1 MATLVPMTSSR
12 QVLGTLQR
20 NGLAVPG
27 MLLALLAMMILPLPP
42 LLLDVLFT
50 FNIALSII
58 VLLAS
63 IYARRPLD
71 FAAFPSVLLGAT
83 LLRLAL
89 NIASTRVVL
98 LHGHTGPTA
107 AGQVIH
113 AFGDFVIG
121 GNYAVGFVVFAILV
135 IINFVVVTKGA
146 GRIAEVSARFT
157 LDAMPGK
164 QMAIDA
170 DLNAGVLTQ
179 EDAKKRRLEVTQE
192 ADFYGAMDGAS
203 KFVRGDAMAG
213 ILIVF
218 INILG
223 GFIIGVLQ
231 HGLSMGDAVRIFTL
245 LTIGDGLVAQIP
257 GLLLAV
263 ASAVIVTRVSAD
275 ADMTQQVATQL
286 FEDPRALGVTAG
298 ILTTMGLIPGMP
310 NVAFLTM
317 AAGAGYTAYRIAQRR
332 QRQTLVELEA
342 PPPPP
347 PPTDTKELS
356 WDDVQP
362 IDAIGLE
369 VGYRMIPVV
378 DRTQNGQLLGRLR
391 GVRKKLSQDLGFLVP
406 AVHIRDN
413 LELDPTSYRI
423 TVHGATIGNASIQP
437 GKELAINPGQVYG
450 QLRGVVIKDPVFN
463 LEAVW
468 IGEEQREQAQSFG
481 YTVVDAST
489 VVATH
494 MSQIIQDHAHELIG
508 HDEVQKLLDGLA
520 KTSPKLVE
528 DAVPKVVPLG
538 LLVRVMQNLLREHVP
553 ARDIRTILEVLAERG
568 GKSQDPVILTA
579 AVREAMGRIII
590 QQINGLENELPV
602 ITLDYS
608 LEQILQRS
616 VESGAEAG
624 IAIEP
629 NLANRFAQSL
639 REAHEKQEL
648 ASQPSVLLVPGNL
661 REFLARFVRQSVK
674 GMHVISF
681 NEVPDDKQLR
691 IVATVGDGS
700 GPRR

>member
-231 HGLSMGDAVRIFTL
+231 HGLSMGEAVRIFTL

-332 QRQTLVELEA
+332 QRQTEVALEA

-369 VGYRMIPVV
+369 VGYRMIPLV

-391 GVRKKLSQDLGFLVP
+391 GVRKKLSQELGFLVP

-423 TVHGATIGNASIQP
+423 TVHGATIGNAAIQP

-463 LEAVW
+463 LDAVW

-538 LLVRVMQNLLREHVP
+538 LLVRVMQNLLRERVP

-681 NEVPDDKQLR
+681 NEVPDDNQLR

>member
-1 MATLVPMTSSR
+1 MATLISNLQSR
-12 QVLGTLQR
+12 AMLGAVLR
-20 NGLAVPG
+20 NGLAIPG
-27 MLLALLAMMILPLPP
+27 LLMALLAMMILPLPP
-42 LLLDVLFT
+42 VLLDVLFT
-50 FNIALSII
+50 FNISLSIVI
-58 VLLAS
+58 LLAS
-63 IYARRPLD
+63 IYSRRPLD
-71 FAAFPSVLLGAT
+71 FAAFPTVLLAAT

-98 LHGHTGPTA
+98 LHGHSGPTA
-107 AGQVIH
+107 AGEVIH

-121 GNYAVGFVVFAILV
+121 GNYAVGFVVFTILV

-146 GRIAEVSARFT
+146 GRISEVSARFT

-170 DLNAGVLTQ
+170 DLNAGILSQ
-179 EDAKKRRLEVTQE
+179 DEARKRRAEVAQE

-218 INILG
+218 INIIG
-223 GFIIGVLQ
+223 GFVIGVVQ
-231 HGLSMGDAVRIFTL
+231 HSMSMGEAVRVFTL

-263 ASAVIVTRVSAD
+263 ASAVIVTRVSAE
-275 ADMTQQVATQL
+275 ADVAEQIGNQL
-286 FEDPRALGVTAG
+286 FEDPRALAVTAG
-298 ILTTMGLIPGMP
+298 ILGAMGLIPGMP
-310 NVAFLTM
+310 NIAFLTM
-317 AAGAGYTAYRIAQRR
+317 AGGAAYIAWRIHQK
-332 QRQTLVELEA
+332 RQTRALVPVEA

-347 PPTDTKELS
+347 PADTKELS

-369 VGYRMIPVV
+369 VGYRLIPLV

-391 GVRKKLSQDLGFLVP
+391 GVRKKLSQELGFLVP

-413 LELDPTSYRI
+413 LELDPSEYRI
-423 TVHGATIGNASIQP
+423 TVHGATLGTAAVQS
-437 GKELAINPGQVYG
+437 GRELAINPGQVYG
-450 QLRGVVIKDPVFN
+450 QLRGTVIKDPVFN

-468 IGEEQREQAQSFG
+468 IGEDQREQATSLG

-494 MSQIIQDHAHELIG
+494 LSQIVQDHAHELLG

-520 KTSPKLVE
+520 RTSPKLVE
-528 DAVPKVVPLG
+528 DAVPKIVPLG
-538 LLVRVMQNLLREHVP
+538 VLVRVMQNLLREHVP
-553 ARDIRTILEVLAERG
+553 VRDIRTILEVLAERG
-568 GKSQDPVILTA
+568 GKSQDPVVLTT
-579 AVREAMGRIII
+579 AVREAMGRVII
-590 QQINGLENELPV
+590 QQINGLEEELPV

-608 LEQILQRS
+608 LEQILLRS
-616 VESGAEAG
+616 VEGGAEAG

-648 ASQPSVLLVPGNL
+648 TGQPSVLLVPANL

-700 GPRR
+700 GTRR

>member
-12 QVLGTLQR
+12 QVLGLLQR

-71 FAAFPSVLLGAT
+71 FAAFPTVLLGAT

-98 LHGHTGPTA
+98 LHGHTWPTA
-107 AGQVIH
+107 AGEVIH

-121 GNYAVGFVVFAILV
+121 GNYAVGLVVFAILV

-179 EDAKKRRLEVTQE
+179 EDAKKRRMEVTQE
-192 ADFYGAMDGAS
+192 ADFYGSMDGAS
-203 KFVRGDAMAG
+203 KFVRGDAIAG
-213 ILIVF
+213 ILVVF
-218 INILG
+218 INITG

-231 HGLSMGDAVRIFTL
+231 HGLSTGEAVRIYTL

-275 ADMTQQVATQL
+275 ADMTQQVTTQL

-298 ILTTMGLIPGMP
+298 IFTTLGLIPGMP

-369 VGYRMIPVV
+369 VGYRMIPLV

-391 GVRKKLSQDLGFLVP
+391 GVRKKLSQELGFLVP

-423 TVHGATIGNASIQP
+423 TVHGATIGSASIQP

-463 LEAVW
+463 LDAVW

-494 MSQIIQDHAHELIG
+494 LSQIIQDHAHELIG
-508 HDEVQKLLDGLA
+508 HDEVQQLLDGLA

-528 DAVPKVVPLG
+528 GAVPKVVPLG

-661 REFLARFVRQSVK
+661 REFLARFVRQTVK

-681 NEVPDDKQLR
+681 NEVPDDNQLR

>member
-1 MATLVPMTSSR
+1 MATIIPGFQSR
-12 QVLGTLQR
+12 EMLAVVLR
-20 NGLAVPG
+20 NGLAIPA
-27 MLLALLAMMILPLPP
+27 LLMALLAMMILPLPP

-50 FNIALSII
+50 FNISLSIV

-63 IYARRPLD
+63 IYSRRPLD
-71 FAAFPSVLLGAT
+71 FAAFPTVLLAAT

-98 LHGHTGPTA
+98 LHGHSGPSA
-107 AGQVIH
+107 AGEVIH
-113 AFGDFVIG
+113 AFGSFVIG

-146 GRIAEVSARFT
+146 GRISEVSARFT

-179 EDAKKRRLEVTQE
+179 DEARKRRAEVTQE

-203 KFVRGDAMAG
+203 KFVRGDAIAG

-218 INILG
+218 INIIG
-223 GFIIGVLQ
+223 GFIIGVAQ
-231 HGLSMGDAVRIFTL
+231 HSMSMSEAVRVFTL

-263 ASAVIVTRVSAD
+263 ASAVIVTRVSAE
-275 ADMTQQVATQL
+275 ADVSQQISSQL

-298 ILTTMGLIPGMP
+298 ILGAMGMIPGMP
-310 NVAFLTM
+310 NIAFLTM
-317 AAGAGYTAYRIAQRR
+317 AAGAGYTAWRVNQKRTERA
-332 QRQTLVELEA
+332 LVVPEA
-342 PPPPP
+342 PPPP
-347 PPTDTKELS
+347 PPTDTKELT

-362 IDAIGLE
+362 IDSIGLE
-369 VGYRMIPVV
+369 VGYRLIPLV
-378 DRTQNGQLLGRLR
+378 DRNQNGQLLSRLR
-391 GVRKKLSQDLGFLVP
+391 GVRKKLSQELGFLVP

-413 LELDPTSYRI
+413 LDLEPTAYRI
-423 TVHGATIGNASIQP
+423 TVHGATLGNASVQA
-437 GKELAINPGQVYG
+437 GRELAINPGQVFG
-450 QLRGVVIKDPVFN
+450 QLRGTIIKDPVFN

-468 IGEEQREQAQSFG
+468 IGEDQREQATSLG

-494 MSQIIQDHAHELIG
+494 MSQIIQDHAQDLLG
-508 HDEVQKLLDGLA
+508 HDEVQKLLDGLT

-528 DAVPKVVPLG
+528 DVVPKIVPLG
-538 LLVRVMQNLLREHVP
+538 ILVRVMQNLLREHIPV
-553 ARDIRTILEVLAERG
+553 RDIRTILEVLAERG
-568 GKSQDPVILTA
+568 GRSQDPVTLTA
-579 AVREAMGRIII
+579 AVREAMGRVII
-590 QQINGLENELPV
+590 QQINGLDEELPV

-608 LEQILQRS
+608 LEQILLRS
-616 VESGAEAG
+616 VEGGAEAG

-648 ASQPSVLLVPGNL
+648 TGQPSVLLVPSNL

-700 GPRR
+700 GARR

>member
-89 NIASTRVVL
+89 NLASTRVVL

-369 VGYRMIPVV
+369 VGYRMIPLV

-391 GVRKKLSQDLGFLVP
+391 GVRKKLSQELGFLVP

>member
-12 QVLGTLQR
+12 QVLGLLQR

-71 FAAFPSVLLGAT
+71 FAAFPTVLLGAT

-107 AGQVIH
+107 AGEVIH

-179 EDAKKRRLEVTQE
+179 EDAKKRRMEVTQE
-192 ADFYGAMDGAS
+192 ADFYGSMDGAS
-203 KFVRGDAMAG
+203 KFVRGDAIAG
-213 ILIVF
+213 ILVVF
-218 INILG
+218 INIIG

-231 HGLSMGDAVRIFTL
+231 HGLSTGEAVRIYTL

-275 ADMTQQVATQL
+275 ADMTQQVTTQL

-298 ILTTMGLIPGMP
+298 IFTTLGLIPGMP

-369 VGYRMIPVV
+369 VGYRMIPLV

-391 GVRKKLSQDLGFLVP
+391 GVRKKLSQELGFLVP

-423 TVHGATIGNASIQP
+423 TVHGATIGSASIQP

-463 LEAVW
+463 LDAVW

-494 MSQIIQDHAHELIG
+494 LSQIIQDHAHELIG
-508 HDEVQKLLDGLA
+508 HDEVQQLLDGLA

-528 DAVPKVVPLG
+528 GAVPKVVPLG

-661 REFLARFVRQSVK
+661 REFLARFVRQTVK

-681 NEVPDDKQLR
+681 NEVPDDNQLR

>member
-12 QVLGTLQR
+12 QVLGLLQR

-71 FAAFPSVLLGAT
+71 FAAFPTVLLGAT

-107 AGQVIH
+107 AGEVIH

-121 GNYAVGFVVFAILV
+121 GNYAVGLVVFAILV

-179 EDAKKRRLEVTQE
+179 EDAKKRRMEVTQE
-192 ADFYGAMDGAS
+192 ADFYGSMDGAS
-203 KFVRGDAMAG
+203 KFVRGDAIAG
-213 ILIVF
+213 ILVVL
-218 INILG
+218 INITG

-231 HGLSMGDAVRIFTL
+231 HGLSTGEAVRIYTL

-275 ADMTQQVATQL
+275 ADMTQQVTTQL

-298 ILTTMGLIPGMP
+298 IFTTLGLIPGMP

-369 VGYRMIPVV
+369 VGYRMIPLV

-391 GVRKKLSQDLGFLVP
+391 GVRKKLSQELGFLVP

-423 TVHGATIGNASIQP
+423 TVHGATIGSASIQP

-463 LEAVW
+463 LDAVW

-494 MSQIIQDHAHELIG
+494 LSQIIQDHAHELIG
-508 HDEVQKLLDGLA
+508 HDEVQQLLDGLA

-528 DAVPKVVPLG
+528 GAVPKVVPLG

-661 REFLARFVRQSVK
+661 REFLARFVRQTVK

-681 NEVPDDKQLR
+681 NEVPDDNQLR

>member
-12 QVLGTLQR
+12 QVLGLLQR

-107 AGQVIH
+107 AGDVIH

-192 ADFYGAMDGAS
+192 ADFYGSMDGAS
-203 KFVRGDAMAG
+203 KFVRGDAIAG

-218 INILG
+218 INIIG

-231 HGLSMGDAVRIFTL
+231 HGLSTGESVRIYTL

-298 ILTTMGLIPGMP
+298 IFTTLGLIPGMP

-369 VGYRMIPVV
+369 VGYRMIPLV

-391 GVRKKLSQDLGFLVP
+391 GVRKKLSQELGFLVP

>member
-1 MATLVPMTSSR
+1 MATLISNLQSR
-12 QVLGTLQR
+12 AMLGAVLR
-20 NGLAVPG
+20 NGLAIPG
-27 MLLALLAMMILPLPP
+27 LLMALLAMMILPLPP
-42 LLLDVLFT
+42 VLLDVLFT
-50 FNIALSII
+50 FNISLSIVI
-58 VLLAS
+58 LLAS
-63 IYARRPLD
+63 IYSRRPLD
-71 FAAFPSVLLGAT
+71 FAAFPTVLLAAT

-98 LHGHTGPTA
+98 LHGHSGPSA
-107 AGQVIH
+107 AGEVIH

-121 GNYAVGFVVFAILV
+121 GNYAVGFVVFTILV

-146 GRIAEVSARFT
+146 GRISEVSARFT

-170 DLNAGVLTQ
+170 DLNAGILSQ
-179 EDAKKRRLEVTQE
+179 DEARKRRAEVAQE

-218 INILG
+218 INIIG
-223 GFIIGVLQ
+223 GFVIGVVQ
-231 HGLSMGDAVRIFTL
+231 HSMSMGEAVRVFTL

-263 ASAVIVTRVSAD
+263 ASAVIVTRVSAE
-275 ADMTQQVATQL
+275 ADVAEQIGNQL
-286 FEDPRALGVTAG
+286 FEDPRALAVTAG
-298 ILTTMGLIPGMP
+298 ILGAMGLIPGMP
-310 NVAFLTM
+310 NIPFLTM
-317 AAGAGYTAYRIAQRR
+317 AGGAAHIAWRIHQK
-332 QRQTLVELEA
+332 RQTQALVPVEA

-347 PPTDTKELS
+347 PADTKELS

-369 VGYRMIPVV
+369 VGYRLIPLV

-391 GVRKKLSQDLGFLVP
+391 GVRKKLSQELGFLVP

-413 LELDPTSYRI
+413 LELDPSEYRI
-423 TVHGATIGNASIQP
+423 TVHGATLGTAAVQS
-437 GKELAINPGQVYG
+437 GRELAINPGQVYG
-450 QLRGVVIKDPVFN
+450 QLRGTVIKDPVFN

-468 IGEEQREQAQSFG
+468 IGEDQREQATSLG

-494 MSQIIQDHAHELIG
+494 LSQIVQDHAHELLG

-520 KTSPKLVE
+520 RTSPKLVE
-528 DAVPKVVPLG
+528 DAVPKIVPLG
-538 LLVRVMQNLLREHVP
+538 VLVRVMQNLLREHVP
-553 ARDIRTILEVLAERG
+553 VRDIRTILEVLAERG
-568 GKSQDPVILTA
+568 GKSQDPVVLTT
-579 AVREAMGRIII
+579 AVREAMGRVII
-590 QQINGLENELPV
+590 QQINGLEEELPV

-608 LEQILQRS
+608 LEQILLRS
-616 VESGAEAG
+616 VEGGAEAG

-648 ASQPSVLLVPGNL
+648 TGQPSVLLVPANL

-700 GPRR
+700 GTRR

>member
-1 MATLVPMTSSR
+1 MATLISNLQSR
-12 QVLGTLQR
+12 AMLGAVLR
-20 NGLAVPG
+20 NGLAIPG
-27 MLLALLAMMILPLPP
+27 LLMALLAMMILPLPP
-42 LLLDVLFT
+42 VLLDVLFT
-50 FNIALSII
+50 FNISLSIVI
-58 VLLAS
+58 LLAS
-63 IYARRPLD
+63 IYSRRPLD
-71 FAAFPSVLLGAT
+71 FAAFPTVLLAAT

-98 LHGHTGPTA
+98 LHGHSGPSA
-107 AGQVIH
+107 AGEVIH

-121 GNYAVGFVVFAILV
+121 GNYAVGFVVFTILV

-146 GRIAEVSARFT
+146 GRISEVSARFT

-170 DLNAGVLTQ
+170 DLNAGILSQ
-179 EDAKKRRLEVTQE
+179 DEARKRRAEVAQE

-218 INILG
+218 INIIG
-223 GFIIGVLQ
+223 GFVIGVVQ
-231 HGLSMGDAVRIFTL
+231 HGMSMGEALRVFTL

-263 ASAVIVTRVSAD
+263 ASAVIVTRVSAE
-275 ADMTQQVATQL
+275 ADVAEQIGNQL
-286 FEDPRALGVTAG
+286 FEDPRALAVTAG
-298 ILTTMGLIPGMP
+298 ILGAMGLIPGMP
-310 NVAFLTM
+310 NIPFLTM
-317 AAGAGYTAYRIAQRR
+317 AGGAAYIAWRIHQK
-332 QRQTLVELEA
+332 RQTQALVPVEA

-347 PPTDTKELS
+347 PADTKELS

-369 VGYRMIPVV
+369 VGYRLIPLV

-391 GVRKKLSQDLGFLVP
+391 GVRKKLSQELGFLVP

-413 LELDPTSYRI
+413 LELDPSEYRI
-423 TVHGATIGNASIQP
+423 TVHGATLGTAAVQS
-437 GKELAINPGQVYG
+437 GRELAINPGQVYG
-450 QLRGVVIKDPVFN
+450 QLRGTVIKDPVFN

-468 IGEEQREQAQSFG
+468 IGEDQREQATSLG

-494 MSQIIQDHAHELIG
+494 LSQIVQDHAHELLG

-520 KTSPKLVE
+520 RTSPKLVE
-528 DAVPKVVPLG
+528 DAVPKIVPLG
-538 LLVRVMQNLLREHVP
+538 VLVRVMQNLLREHVP
-553 ARDIRTILEVLAERG
+553 VRDIRTILEVLAERG
-568 GKSQDPVILTA
+568 GKSQDPVVLTT
-579 AVREAMGRIII
+579 AVREAMGRVII
-590 QQINGLENELPV
+590 QQINGLEEELPV

-608 LEQILQRS
+608 LEQILLRS
-616 VESGAEAG
+616 VEGGAEAG

-648 ASQPSVLLVPGNL
+648 TGQPSVLLVPANL

-700 GPRR
+700 GTRR

>member
-231 HGLSMGDAVRIFTL
+231 HGLSMGEAVRIFTL

-369 VGYRMIPVV
+369 VGYRMIPLV

-391 GVRKKLSQDLGFLVP
+391 GVRKKLSQELGFLVP

>member
-1 MATLVPMTSSR
+1 MATIIPGFQSR
-12 QVLGTLQR
+12 EMLAVVLR
-20 NGLAVPG
+20 NGLAIPA
-27 MLLALLAMMILPLPP
+27 LLMALLAMMILPLPP

-50 FNIALSII
+50 FNISLSIV

-63 IYARRPLD
+63 IYSRRPLD
-71 FAAFPSVLLGAT
+71 FAAFPTVLLAAT

-98 LHGHTGPTA
+98 LHGHSGPSA
-107 AGQVIH
+107 AGEVIH
-113 AFGDFVIG
+113 AFGSFVIG

-146 GRIAEVSARFT
+146 GRISEVSARFT

-179 EDAKKRRLEVTQE
+179 DEARKRRAEVTQE

-203 KFVRGDAMAG
+203 KFVRGDAIAG

-218 INILG
+218 INIIG
-223 GFIIGVLQ
+223 GFIIGVAQ
-231 HGLSMGDAVRIFTL
+231 HSMSMSEAVRVFTL

-263 ASAVIVTRVSAD
+263 ASAVIVTRVSAE
-275 ADMTQQVATQL
+275 ADVSQQISSQL

-298 ILTTMGLIPGMP
+298 ILGAMGMIPGMP
-310 NVAFLTM
+310 NIAFLTM
-317 AAGAGYTAYRIAQRR
+317 AAGAGYTAWRVNQKRTERA
-332 QRQTLVELEA
+332 LVVPEA
-342 PPPPP
+342 PPPP
-347 PPTDTKELS
+347 PPTDTKELT

-362 IDAIGLE
+362 IDSIGLE
-369 VGYRMIPVV
+369 VGYRLIPLV
-378 DRTQNGQLLGRLR
+378 DRNQNGQLLSRLR
-391 GVRKKLSQDLGFLVP
+391 GVRKKLSQELGFLVP

-413 LELDPTSYRI
+413 LDLEPTAYRI
-423 TVHGATIGNASIQP
+423 TVHGATLGNASVQA
-437 GKELAINPGQVYG
+437 GRELAINPGQVFG
-450 QLRGVVIKDPVFN
+450 QLRGTIIKDPVFN

-468 IGEEQREQAQSFG
+468 IGEDQREQATSLG

-494 MSQIIQDHAHELIG
+494 MSQIIQDHAQDLLG

-528 DAVPKVVPLG
+528 DVVPKIVPLG
-538 LLVRVMQNLLREHVP
+538 ILVRVMQNLLREHIPV
-553 ARDIRTILEVLAERG
+553 RDIRTILEVLAERG
-568 GKSQDPVILTA
+568 GRSQDPVTLTA
-579 AVREAMGRIII
+579 AVREAMGRVII
-590 QQINGLENELPV
+590 QQINGLDEELPV

-608 LEQILQRS
+608 LEQILLRS
-616 VESGAEAG
+616 VEGGAEAG

-648 ASQPSVLLVPGNL
+648 TGQPSVLLVPGNL

-700 GPRR
+700 GARR

>member
-1 MATLVPMTSSR
+1 MATMIPGLQGREMLAV
-12 QVLGTLQR
+12 VLR
-20 NGLAVPG
+20 NGLAIPA
-27 MLLALLAMMILPLPP
+27 LLMALLAMMILPLPP

-50 FNIALSII
+50 FNISLSIVI
-58 VLLAS
+58 LLAS
-63 IYARRPLD
+63 IYSRRPLD
-71 FAAFPSVLLGAT
+71 FAAFPTVLLAAT

-98 LHGHTGPTA
+98 LHGHSGPSA
-107 AGQVIH
+107 AGEVIH
-113 AFGDFVIG
+113 AFGSFVIG

-146 GRIAEVSARFT
+146 GRISEVSARFT

-170 DLNAGVLTQ
+170 DLNAGILTQ
-179 EDAKKRRLEVTQE
+179 EEARKRRAEVTQE

-218 INILG
+218 INIIG
-223 GFIIGVLQ
+223 GFVIGVAQ
-231 HGLSMGDAVRIFTL
+231 HSMSMSEAVRVFTL

-263 ASAVIVTRVSAD
+263 ASAVIVTRVSAE
-275 ADMTQQVATQL
+275 ADVSQQISSQL

-298 ILTTMGLIPGMP
+298 ILGAMGMIPGMP
-310 NVAFLTM
+310 NIAFLTM
-317 AAGAGYTAYRIAQRR
+317 AAGAGYTAWRVNQKRTEKA
-332 QRQTLVELEA
+332 LVVPEA

-347 PPTDTKELS
+347 ATDTKELT

-362 IDAIGLE
+362 IDSIGLE
-369 VGYRMIPVV
+369 VGYRLIPLV
-378 DRTQNGQLLGRLR
+378 DRNQNGQLLSRLR
-391 GVRKKLSQDLGFLVP
+391 GVRKKLSQELGFLVP

-413 LELDPTSYRI
+413 LDLEPTAYRI
-423 TVHGATIGNASIQP
+423 TVHGATLGNASVQA
-437 GKELAINPGQVYG
+437 GRELAINPGQVFG
-450 QLRGVVIKDPVFN
+450 QLRGTVIKDPVFN

-468 IGEEQREQAQSFG
+468 IGEDQREQAISLG

-494 MSQIIQDHAHELIG
+494 MSQIIQDHAQDLLG
-508 HDEVQKLLDGLA
+508 HDEVQKLLDGLT

-528 DAVPKVVPLG
+528 DVVPKIVPLG
-538 LLVRVMQNLLREHVP
+538 ILVRVMQNLLREHIPV
-553 ARDIRTILEVLAERG
+553 RDIRTILEVLAERG
-568 GKSQDPVILTA
+568 GRSQDPVTLTA
-579 AVREAMGRIII
+579 AVREAMGRVII
-590 QQINGLENELPV
+590 QQINGLDEELPV

-608 LEQILQRS
+608 LEQILLRS
-616 VESGAEAG
+616 VEGGAEAG

-648 ASQPSVLLVPGNL
+648 TGQPSVLLVPGNL

-700 GPRR
+700 GARR

>member
-1 MATLVPMTSSR
+1 MATLISNLQSR
-12 QVLGTLQR
+12 AMLGAVLR
-20 NGLAVPG
+20 NGLAIPG
-27 MLLALLAMMILPLPP
+27 LLMALLAMMILPLPP
-42 LLLDVLFT
+42 VLLDVLFT
-50 FNIALSII
+50 FNISLSIV

-63 IYARRPLD
+63 IYSRRPLD
-71 FAAFPSVLLGAT
+71 FAAFPTVLLAAT

-98 LHGHTGPTA
+98 LHGHSGPTA
-107 AGQVIH
+107 AGEVIH

-121 GNYAVGFVVFAILV
+121 GNYAVGIVVFTILV

-146 GRIAEVSARFT
+146 GRISEVSARFT

-170 DLNAGVLTQ
+170 DLNAGILSQ
-179 EDAKKRRLEVTQE
+179 DEARKRRAEVAQE

-203 KFVRGDAMAG
+203 KFVRGDAIAG

-218 INILG
+218 INLIG
-223 GFIIGVLQ
+223 GFVIGMVQ
-231 HGLSMGDAVRIFTL
+231 HGMSMGEALRVFTL

-263 ASAVIVTRVSAD
+263 ASAVIVTRVSAE
-275 ADMTQQVATQL
+275 ADVAEQIGNQL
-286 FEDPRALGVTAG
+286 FEDPRALAVTAG
-298 ILTTMGLIPGMP
+298 ILGVMGLIPGMP
-310 NVAFLTM
+310 NIAFLTM
-317 AAGAGYTAYRIAQRR
+317 AGGAAYIAWRIHQK
-332 QRQTLVELEA
+332 RQTQALVPVEA

-347 PPTDTKELS
+347 PADTKELS

-369 VGYRMIPVV
+369 VGYRLIPLV

-391 GVRKKLSQDLGFLVP
+391 GVRKKLSQELGFLVP

-413 LELDPTSYRI
+413 LELDPSEYRI
-423 TVHGATIGNASIQP
+423 TVHGATLGTAAVQS
-437 GKELAINPGQVYG
+437 GRELAINPGQVYG
-450 QLRGVVIKDPVFN
+450 QLRGTVIKDPVFN

-468 IGEEQREQAQSFG
+468 IGEDQREQATSLG

-494 MSQIIQDHAHELIG
+494 LSQIVQDHAHELLG

-520 KTSPKLVE
+520 RTSPKLVE
-528 DAVPKVVPLG
+528 DAVPKIVPLG
-538 LLVRVMQNLLREHVP
+538 VLVRVMQNLLREHVP
-553 ARDIRTILEVLAERG
+553 VRDIRTILEVLAERG
-568 GKSQDPVILTA
+568 GKSQDPVVLTT
-579 AVREAMGRIII
+579 AVREAMGRVII
-590 QQINGLENELPV
+590 QQINGLEEELPV

-608 LEQILQRS
+608 LEQILLRS
-616 VESGAEAG
+616 VEGGAEAG

-648 ASQPSVLLVPGNL
+648 TGQPSVLLVPANL

-700 GPRR
+700 GTRR

>member
-121 GNYAVGFVVFAILV
+121 GNYTVGFVVFAILV

-369 VGYRMIPVV
+369 VGYRMIPLV

-391 GVRKKLSQDLGFLVP
+391 GVRKKLSQELGFLVP

>member
-1 MATLVPMTSSR
+1 MATIIPGFQSR
-12 QVLGTLQR
+12 EMLAVVLR
-20 NGLAVPG
+20 NGLAIPA
-27 MLLALLAMMILPLPP
+27 LLMALLAMMILPLPP

-50 FNIALSII
+50 FNISLSIV

-63 IYARRPLD
+63 IYSRRPLD
-71 FAAFPSVLLGAT
+71 FAAFPTVLLAAT

-98 LHGHTGPTA
+98 LHGHSGPSA
-107 AGQVIH
+107 AGEVIH
-113 AFGDFVIG
+113 AFGSFVIG

-146 GRIAEVSARFT
+146 GRISEVSARFT

-179 EDAKKRRLEVTQE
+179 DEARKRRAEVTQE

-203 KFVRGDAMAG
+203 KFVRGDAIAG

-218 INILG
+218 INIIG
-223 GFIIGVLQ
+223 GFIIGVAQ
-231 HGLSMGDAVRIFTL
+231 HSMSMSEAVRVFTL

-263 ASAVIVTRVSAD
+263 ASAVIVTRVSAE
-275 ADMTQQVATQL
+275 ADVSQQISSQL

-298 ILTTMGLIPGMP
+298 ILGAMGMIPGMP
-310 NVAFLTM
+310 NIAFLTM
-317 AAGAGYTAYRIAQRR
+317 AAGAGYTAWRVNQKRTERA
-332 QRQTLVELEA
+332 LVVPEA
-342 PPPPP
+342 PPPP
-347 PPTDTKELS
+347 PPTDTKELT

-362 IDAIGLE
+362 IDSIGLE
-369 VGYRMIPVV
+369 VGYRLIPLV
-378 DRTQNGQLLGRLR
+378 DRNQNGQLLSRLR
-391 GVRKKLSQDLGFLVP
+391 GVRKKLSQELGFLVP

-413 LELDPTSYRI
+413 LDLEPTAYRI
-423 TVHGATIGNASIQP
+423 TVHGATLGNASVQA
-437 GKELAINPGQVYG
+437 GRELAINPGQVFG
-450 QLRGVVIKDPVFN
+450 QLRGTIIKDPVFN

-468 IGEEQREQAQSFG
+468 IGEDQREQATSLG

-494 MSQIIQDHAHELIG
+494 MSQIIQDHAQDLLG

-528 DAVPKVVPLG
+528 DVVPKIVPLG
-538 LLVRVMQNLLREHVP
+538 ILVRVMQNLLREHIPV
-553 ARDIRTILEVLAERG
+553 RDIRTILEVLAERG
-568 GKSQDPVILTA
+568 GRSQDPVTLTA
-579 AVREAMGRIII
+579 AVREAMGRVII
-590 QQINGLENELPV
+590 QQINGLDEELPV

-608 LEQILQRS
+608 LEQILLRS
-616 VESGAEAG
+616 VEGGAEAG

-648 ASQPSVLLVPGNL
+648 TGQPSVLLVPSNL

-700 GPRR
+700 GARR

>member
-12 QVLGTLQR
+12 QVLGLLQR

-71 FAAFPSVLLGAT
+71 FAAFPTVLLGAT

-107 AGQVIH
+107 AGEVIH

-179 EDAKKRRLEVTQE
+179 EDAKKRRMEVTQE
-192 ADFYGAMDGAS
+192 ADFYGSMDGAS
-203 KFVRGDAMAG
+203 KFVRGDAIAG

-218 INILG
+218 INIIG
-223 GFIIGVLQ
+223 GFIIGVVQ
-231 HGLSMGDAVRIFTL
+231 HGLSTGEAVRIYTL

-275 ADMTQQVATQL
+275 ADMTQQVTTQL

-298 ILTTMGLIPGMP
+298 IFTTLGLIPGMP

-332 QRQTLVELEA
+332 QRQSQAVLEA

-369 VGYRMIPVV
+369 VGYRMIPLV

-391 GVRKKLSQDLGFLVP
+391 GVRKKLSQELGFLVP

-423 TVHGATIGNASIQP
+423 TVHGATIGSASIQP

-450 QLRGVVIKDPVFN
+450 QLRGAVIKDPVFN
-463 LEAVW
+463 LDAVW

-494 MSQIIQDHAHELIG
+494 LSQIIQDHAHELIG
-508 HDEVQKLLDGLA
+508 HDEVQQLLDGLA

-528 DAVPKVVPLG
+528 GAVPKVVPLG

-661 REFLARFVRQSVK
+661 REFLARFVRQTVK

-681 NEVPDDKQLR
+681 NEVPDDNQLR